1 MAATEQTTID
11 TDILETLAPAALPAG
26 GPWSPPYRGLTAGLL
41 ITVSGMAF
49 ETLAVATVLPE
60 TAADLNGLG
69 LYGAVFSAFLLTNL
83 VGIVA
88 SGLLADRDG
97 PAMPFVGGILLFVT
111 GLFIGGFAPAM
122 PVLIVGRALQGFG
135 AGAVSAISYVALGRA
150 YPPAAKP
157 KMLAYLSTAW
167 VVPGLVG
174 PGIAGLIGETV
185 GWRWVFLGLI
195 PLPLVALA
203 LALPALRPIPGGRV
217 GENSRARLRGAMLLA
232 AGAALLL
239 AGLSQPELLLLAP
252 MAIVGAAVAI
262 PALRALLPSGTLVAR
277 PGLPAAILT
286 MMLLNIV
293 FVGIDAFLALSL
305 VDVRGRSIAF
315 AGIAFTAATITWT
328 IGSWLQARFSD
339 RASRRVLIRIGLMIL
354 LVGGAVVTSVLLPGV
369 PVVNGIIG
377 WGIAGLG
384 IGLAYSTL
392 SLVVLEN
399 AAPGQEGEASASLQL
414 ASVLGSGVGAGV
426 GGAVIN
432 AIGHDRLGAAL
443 LAQYGAMLGV
453 LLVALALSS
462 RLPARSP
469 EAAPSV

>member
-1 MAATEQTTID
+1 MAATEQRTVGS
-11 TDILETLAPAALPAG
+11 DIGEAPAATALPAG

-41 ITVSGMAF
+41 ITVAGMAF
-49 ETLAVATVLPE
+49 ESLAVATVMPE
-60 TAADLNGLG
+60 TAADLHGLG

-97 PAMPFVGGILLFVT
+97 PAMPFLGGILLFVA
-111 GLFIGGFAPAM
+111 GLFIGGFAPSM
-122 PVLIVGRALQGFG
+122 PVLIGGRALQGFG

-150 YPPAAKP
+150 YPAAAKP
-157 KMLAYLSTAW
+157 QMLAYLSTAW

-195 PLPLVALA
+195 PLPLVAMTM
-203 LALPALRPIPGGRV
+203 ALPALRRIPGGVV
-217 GENSRARLRGAMLLA
+217 GADSRARLRGAALLA

-239 AGLSQPELLLLAP
+239 GGMTQPNLLLLAP
-252 MAIVGAAVAI
+252 MVVVGAAIAI
-262 PALRALLPSGTLVAR
+262 PALRGLLPPGALRAR

-286 MMLLNIV
+286 MLLLNVV
-293 FVGIDAFLALSL
+293 FVGIDAFLALAL

-328 IGSWLQARFSD
+328 TGSWLQARFSN
-339 RASRRVLIRIGLMIL
+339 RASRRVLIRAGLTIL
-354 LVGGAVVTSVLLPGV
+354 LLGGATVTSVLWPQV
-369 PVVNGIIG
+369 PVALGIAG

-399 AAPGQEGEASASLQL
+399 ASPGQEGEASASLQL
-414 ASVLGSGVGAGV
+414 ASVLGSGLGAGI

-432 AIGHDRLGAAL
+432 AIGHDRLGDAV
-443 LAQYGAMLGV
+443 LAQYATMLAILV
-453 LLVALALSS
+453 VALALSS
-462 RLPARSP
+462 RLPGR
-469 EAAPSV
+469 APAP